1 MFFYKSKCL
10 KRFCKSIFNMSSL
23 KYTIF
28 NSIERTNFMKQVRE
42 MQILHDQKLQQFAKD
57 SDIRNRM
64 DTFELDERRSA
75 HIDQLIKT
83 NEQTVEKIQSYFH
96 GVTMNQLALIGTL
109 KEQNEAIRQKLEQS
123 EKTAAAVSSILLISF
138 SVIWLVC

>member
-1 MFFYKSKCL
+1 
-10 KRFCKSIFNMSSL
+10 MSSL

-123 EKTAAAVSSILLISF
+123 EKTAAAVSSIL
-138 SVIWLVC
+138 